1 MHGGFGGGGG
11 GGGGHGGFGGHG
23 GGGGHVSHHSGF
35 GDSGHHHVHA
45 PHGGGHDAGQ
55 GGGSSF
61 LQHALGMVHSG
72 AGILGHL
79 AQALTGHHAGHH
91 AGGHSGGEPQNV
103 MNWSS
108 SIQAEK
114 MDGISSWAKRVGK
127 DPGIQLLGLFVFM
140 LGWVGVVHFIHHNDP
155 DQRSHPMD
163 NATWRK
169 QLTLGTPGIQDT
181 QQLSALPESGAPT
194 FGQEGAGSEGTGS
207 MEAPEIPSASSGQ
220 DAALMAGMNSMLRQ
234 QESPGAA
241 PQAHAPIARGSQRM
255 FGSRTAA
262 TMPPQ
267 DGSQLGQQIS
277 APTYQMPSMSSSEQ
291 TGFAG
296 FGAPRELEDHEYAAA
311 APIGGSSIASGRT
324 AFSAM
329 APPIQQPSYASAYG
343 QPNLFGQP
351 GTQGQNGAYG
361 GAYGQTTSYPSQSSR
376 RSRNAARSQFIPP
389 PPPMTPSGLVPPP
402 PPLAMGDAGAM
413 AGMYNIPANSGSS
426 SNIGNGSDYSSAP
439 SGRRFARRVVTER

>member
-45 PHGGGHDAGQ
+45 PHGGGHDASQ

-61 LQHALGMVHSG
+61 LQHALGMVHNG

-79 AQALTGHHAGHH
+79 AQALTGHHAG
-91 AGGHSGGEPQNV
+91 
-103 MNWSS
+103 
-108 SIQAEK
+108 
-114 MDGISSWAKRVGK
+114 
-127 DPGIQLLGLFVFM
+127 LLGLFVFM

-169 QLTLGTPGIQDT
+169 QLTLGAPGIQDT
-181 QQLSALPESGAPT
+181 QQLSALPESGAPML
-194 FGQEGAGSEGTGS
+194 GQEGAGSEGTGS
-207 MEAPEIPSASSGQ
+207 MEAPEVPSASSGQ

-255 FGSRTAA
+255 FGSRTAS

-267 DGSQLGQQIS
+267 DGSQLGQQAS
-277 APTYQMPSMSSSEQ
+277 APVYQMPSMSSSEQ

-296 FGAPRELEDHEYAAA
+296 FGAPRELEAHEYAAA
-311 APIGGSSIASGRT
+311 APIGGSSFASGRT

-329 APPIQQPSYASAYG
+329 APPIQQPTYASAYG
-343 QPNLFGQP
+343 QPNVFGQP
-351 GTQGQNGAYG
+351 GTQAQNGAYS
-361 GAYGQTTSYPSQSSR
+361 GAYGQTTSYASLPSR
-376 RSRNAARSQFIPP
+376 HARNAARSGFIPP

-402 PPLAMGDAGAM
+402 MTPSGLVPPPPPLAIGDAGAM
-413 AGMYNIPANSGSS
+413 AGMYNIPANSGG
-426 SNIGNGSDYSSAP
+426 SNIGNGGSDYSSAP